1 MTQFF
6 IGGQPAIDFLNTYYQ
21 GSVETLESGRDLLTW
36 LVGAGLIDEAESTRV
51 MRRLGAK
58 VLDETAAEARRVREW
73 LREWL
78 TRWRQAPNED
88 YSEEL
93 AALNRLMGRDAPRS
107 EVVVTD
113 DGLKIVERWHL
124 ASADSIIALI
134 ATCEAMSALIE
145 SALVASH
152 VASLITEESPDLLKT
167 CAGPDC
173 TLWFVDRTKAH
184 RRVFCSPTTCG
195 NRAKVAAFRQR
206 QRE

>member
-6 IGGQPAIDFLNTYYQ
+6 VGGQPAIDFLNTYYRD
-21 GSVETLESGRDLLTW
+21 GVETLNNGRDLLSW
-36 LVGAGLIDEAESTRV
+36 LVGAGLMDETESTRV

-58 VLDETAAEARRVREW
+58 ALDDAAAEARRVREW

-78 TRWRQAPNED
+78 TRWREVPNAD

-93 AALNRLMGRDAPRS
+93 AALNRLMAREAPRS
-107 EVVVTD
+107 EVVVAD
-113 DGLKIVERWHL
+113 DGLKLVERWHIS
-124 ASADSIIALI
+124 SADSILALI
-134 ATCEAMSALIE
+134 
-145 SALVASH
+145 ASH
-152 VASLITEESPDLLKT
+152 VAGLITEESADLLKT
-167 CAGPDC
+167 CTGPDC
-173 TLWFVDRTKAH
+173 TLWFIDRTKAH

>member
-1 MTQFF
+1 MTQLFV
-6 IGGQPAIDFLNTYYQ
+6 GGQPAIDFLNTYYR
-21 GSVETLESGRDLLTW
+21 GGVETLANGRDLLNW
-36 LVGAGLIDEAESTRV
+36 LVGAGLIDEAESARV

-78 TRWRQAPNED
+78 TRWRRAPNAD

-93 AALNRLMGRDAPRS
+93 AALNRLMARDAPRS
-107 EVVVTD
+107 EVVATD
-113 DGLKIVERWHL
+113 EGLKIVERWHL
-124 ASADSIIALI
+124 SSADSILALI
-134 ATCEAMSALIE
+134 G
-145 SALVASH
+145 SH
-152 VASLITEESPDLLKT
+152 VATLITHESPDMLKA

-173 TLWFVDRTKAH
+173 TLWFIDRTKAH
-184 RRVFCSPTTCG
+184 RRVFCSPATCG

>member
-1 MTQFF
+1 MAPLLEMPMTQFF
-6 IGGQPAIDFLNTYYQ
+6 IGGQPAIDFLNTCYRD
-21 GSVETLESGRDLLTW
+21 GVETLESGRDLLNW
-36 LVGAGLIDEAESTRV
+36 MLGAGLIDEAESARV

-78 TRWRQAPNED
+78 TRWRQTPNAD

-93 AALNRLMGRDAPRS
+93 AALNRLMAREAPRS
-107 EVVVTD
+107 EVIATD
-113 DGLKIVERWHL
+113 DGLKIIERWHL
-124 ASADSIIALI
+124 SSADAILALI
-134 ATCEAMSALIE
+134 
-145 SALVASH
+145 ASH
-152 VASLITEESPDLLKT
+152 VATLITQEAPDLLKT

-173 TLWFVDRTKAH
+173 TLWFIDRTKAH
-184 RRVFCSPTTCG
+184 RRVFCSPATCG

>member
-21 GSVETLESGRDLLTW
+21 NGVETLASGRDLLNW
-36 LVGAGLIDEAESTRV
+36 MVGAGLIDEAESVRV
-51 MRRLGAK
+51 MRRVGAR

-78 TRWRQAPNED
+78 TRWRQAPTAD

-93 AALNRLMGRDAPRS
+93 AALNRLMARDAPRS
-107 EVVVTD
+107 EVVTTD

-124 ASADSIIALI
+124 SSADSILALI
-134 ATCEAMSALIE
+134 
-145 SALVASH
+145 ASH
-152 VASLITEESPDLLKT
+152 VATLITQESPELLKA

-173 TLWFVDRTKAH
+173 TLWFIDRTKAH
-184 RRVFCSPTTCG
+184 RRVFCSPATCG